1 MSTRRFR
8 LLLVE
13 DNPADARLLAEAFGE
28 ARIDAEV
35 LTSRN
40 GEEALQLLRSPG
52 FARPDAV
59 ILDLNLP
66 RMDGREL
73 LAVIRSDR
81 ELSELPVVVLSTS
94 HYDGDVRACQDLHA
108 RAYVVKPATFDEAIE
123 VARRIARICQ
133 ELDDHPPHPRR

>member
-1 MSTRRFR
+1 VRRFR

-28 ARIDAEV
+28 AEIDADV
-35 LTSRN
+35 VTSRD
-40 GEEALQLLRSPG
+40 GEHALELLRSDA
-52 FARPDAV
+52 FERPDAV

-73 LAVIRSDR
+73 LAAIRSDA

-94 HYDGDVRACQDLHA
+94 HYDRDIRVCQSLRA
-108 RAYVVKPATFDEAIE
+108 RAYVIKPAGFEEFVD
-123 VARRIARICQ
+123 VARQIAQICR
-133 ELDDHPPHPRR
+133 ECDDQAPPPA